1 MKLHE
6 ETSLIESD
14 RLNGLTGKKILLK
27 MECRQPVGSFK
38 IRGIGLLCSE
48 FAAAGVSHF
57 ISSSGGNAGYAAA
70 YAGRKLGV
78 NVTVVVPDTTP
89 EDMRR
94 IIREQGAVVEVHGS
108 VWDESDVY
116 AAGLSKKLNAAYI
129 SPFDHPVVW
138 KGHSTIIDE
147 MVDQNEKPDGIVL
160 SVGGGG
166 LLCGIVEGLH
176 RNNWNDVPIIAVE
189 TEGAASFAASV
200 SAGKIVA
207 LEKIESV
214 AASLGARQVTQKA
227 LDYTRSHTIIPY
239 TVTDEAAVNACV
251 HFLDDHSALVEP
263 ACGASLSVVY
273 DNSLTIR
280 AMKTVAVIVCGG
292 IGISE
297 EKLHKW
303 QSMTG

>member
-116 AAGLSKKLNAAYI
+116 AAGAVEKNLMPPIFRL
-129 SPFDHPVVW
+129 
-138 KGHSTIIDE
+138 STIRWSG
-147 MVDQNEKPDGIVL
+147 KGI
-160 SVGGGG
+160 
-166 LLCGIVEGLH
+166 
-176 RNNWNDVPIIAVE
+176 R
-189 TEGAASFAASV
+189 
-200 SAGKIVA
+200 
-207 LEKIESV
+207 
-214 AASLGARQVTQKA
+214 R
-227 LDYTRSHTIIPY
+227 
-239 TVTDEAAVNACV
+239 
-251 HFLDDHSALVEP
+251 
-263 ACGASLSVVY
+263 
-273 DNSLTIR
+273 
-280 AMKTVAVIVCGG
+280 
-292 IGISE
+292 
-297 EKLHKW
+297 
-303 QSMTG
+303 

>member
-6 ETSLIESD
+6 EISLIESD
-14 RLNGLTGKKILLK
+14 RLNGLTGGKILLK

-78 NVTVVVPDTTP
+78 NVT
-89 EDMRR
+89 
-94 IIREQGAVVEVHGS
+94 VVEVHGS

-176 RNNWNDVPIIAVE
+176 RNNWNNVPIIAVE

-214 AASLGARQVTQKA
+214 AASARRQAGHPKSSRLYPVA
-227 LDYTRSHTIIPY
+227 YHY
-239 TVTDEAAVNACV
+239 TVYR
-251 HFLDDHSALVEP
+251 H
-263 ACGASLSVVY
+263 
-273 DNSLTIR
+273 R
-280 AMKTVAVIVCGG
+280 
-292 IGISE
+292 
-297 EKLHKW
+297 
-303 QSMTG
+303 